1 MVIICW
7 SSMGVH
13 EAVDKKD
20 TFVDMASL
28 KEARL
33 IMGIG
38 GVGHRRERT
47 DVELLAR
54 LMDLSS

>member
-1 MVIICW
+1 
-7 SSMGVH
+7 MGVH